1 MEQTNLLVT
10 PDGKTWD
17 EVTRDV
23 SYIGNIVC
31 NMNTDTDYVWDNNVI
46 LDEWR
51 GNYTAITSDRH
62 WFNKDFAIAY
72 DRLICL
78 KAGQYEFY
86 AKSMIS
92 ASEYLAWF
100 LNEAQF
106 SKSHGRGD
114 TATHMIV
121 CQAVAILKRGDEVR
135 LEGNFGQNTI
145 AYNDVHIKRI

>member
-1 MEQTNLLVT
+1 MEQTNLVVT

-31 NMNTDTDYVWDNNVI
+31 YMNTDTDYVWDNTVI
-46 LDEWR
+46 FDEWR
-51 GNYTAITSDRH
+51 GNYTAITSDRN

-86 AKSMIS
+86 ARTYTSGS
-92 ASEYLAWF
+92 QYLAWKVNNSF
-100 LNEAQF
+100 LGA
-106 SKSHGRGD
+106 
-114 TATHMIV
+114 TAASTSTESAMSTGS
-121 CQAVAILKRGDEVR
+121 VATLKRGDYIQ
-135 LEGNFGQNTI
+135 LIGNFGQNTL
-145 AYNDVHIKRI
+145 AYNDAHITRL